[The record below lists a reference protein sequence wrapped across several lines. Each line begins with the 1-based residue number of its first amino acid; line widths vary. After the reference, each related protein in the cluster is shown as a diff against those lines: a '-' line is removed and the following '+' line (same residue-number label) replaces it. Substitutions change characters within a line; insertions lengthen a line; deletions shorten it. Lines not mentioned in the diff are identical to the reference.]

1 MAKAKQE
8 RGKGPDSNGAEIRP
22 TDVLAGED
30 KPKLAIRLNLGCGN
44 KILDGYLN
52 CDYED
57 NYSDNKPDVP
67 CDIRELP
74 FDNDFADEI
83 LAVHVLEHFYVWEVE
98 DVLNE
103 WIRVLKPGG
112 KLVIEVPCLDKIIN
126 HFIKFDGAPPVNL
139 AMWGLYGDPSYQ
151 DARMTHRWCY
161 SEKQLEA
168 LLKQVNLT
176 EIKSEKPQ
184 FHVEIRDM
192 RMEAI
197 K

>member
-1 MAKAKQE
+1 M
-8 RGKGPDSNGAEIRP
+8 
-22 TDVLAGED
+22 
-30 KPKLAIRLNLGCGN
+30 AIRLNLGCGN

-57 NYSDNKPDVP
+57 NYSSNKPDVP
-67 CDIRELP
+67 CDIKELP
-74 FDNDFADEI
+74 FEDNFADEI

-112 KLVIEVPCLDKIIN
+112 KLIIEVPCLDKIIN
-126 HFIKFDGAPPVNL
+126 AFIKFNGSPPINL

-151 DARMTHRWCY
+151 DTRMCHRWCY

-168 LLKQVNLT
+168 LLKQVNLKDI
-176 EIKSEKPQ
+176 ESKPAQ